1 MFVLVFNYTLRKMCL
16 DIVGVLNAYQVS
28 VLGRKISECISLSL
42 DFTFHIHRSAMW
54 VSVCLPVFFYFN
66 FTGRNLHH
74 NENLCMQHS
83 YKVTRIITL
92 GL

>member
-1 MFVLVFNYTLRKMCL
+1 MCL

-54 VSVCLPVFFYFN
+54 VSVCLPVFFILTSQAGIYI
-66 FTGRNLHH
+66 TMKIYA
-74 NENLCMQHS
+74 CS
-83 YKVTRIITL
+83 TVTK
-92 GL
+92 

>member
-1 MFVLVFNYTLRKMCL
+1 MCL

-54 VSVCLPVFFYFN
+54 VSVCLPVFFFILTSQAGIYI
-66 FTGRNLHH
+66 TMKIYA
-74 NENLCMQHS
+74 CS
-83 YKVTRIITL
+83 TVTK
-92 GL
+92 

>member
-1 MFVLVFNYTLRKMCL
+1 MCL

-54 VSVCLPVFFYFN
+54 VSVCLPVFFLF
-66 FTGRNLHH
+66 
-74 NENLCMQHS
+74 
-83 YKVTRIITL
+83 
-92 GL
+92 